1 MVARPSIG
9 KIGLLLAWLSSC
21 GSIAAQ
27 DRKPAETP
35 AKADA
40 RPSGAKEKDRA
51 AEAVARLVE
60 SLRRHPAR
68 PSADADRLALHLI
81 DVETGEVTLI
91 ADEPDEGL
99 VRIGSTSWS
108 HDGRRILF
116 DAMPMNQPAAAHL
129 KFIEREGDRV
139 AINDLGPGNCP
150 TFSPDDG
157 RIAFLSN
164 VAPQTGVW
172 LMRADGST
180 RTILGSYGRPLWS
193 PDSRQFM
200 IVNFNLP
207 RLVTMMDAEP
217 QKNGIVRI
225 AGKGIYPES
234 CWVGG
239 GTIVAAIGSESAD
252 TIALVDVRQP
262 RTSRIQQVLW
272 RRSDG
277 PDVKPFYPLYS
288 PRTGRCVF
296 VGIETKGMAL
306 YSFQRGRPE
315 RPRRLEPA
323 GFDNL
328 IQDTAMSPD
337 GRYVLF
343 CSTRRPGRKAEGAR
357 APATDRNTVPAR
369 AKSR

>member
-1 MVARPSIG
+1 MVARPAIG
-9 KIGLLLAWLSSC
+9 RIGLLLAWLSSC
-21 GSIAAQ
+21 GPIAAQ

-35 AKADA
+35 ARADA

-60 SLRRHPAR
+60 PLRRHPAR

-91 ADEPDEGL
+91 ADEPDAGL

-129 KFIEREGDRV
+129 KVIELEGDRV

-180 RTILGSYGRPLWS
+180 RTVLGSYGRPLWS
-193 PDSRQFM
+193 PDSRQLM

-207 RLVTMMDAEP
+207 RLVTMMNVEPDEERHRADRRQGHLPGAVLGRRGDDRGGHRLRLRRHHRAGQRATAED
-217 QKNGIVRI
+217 I
-225 AGKGIYPES
+225 
-234 CWVGG
+234 
-239 GTIVAAIGSESAD
+239 
-252 TIALVDVRQP
+252 
-262 RTSRIQQVLW
+262 
-272 RRSDG
+272 
-277 PDVKPFYPLYS
+277 PD
-288 PRTGRCVF
+288 
-296 VGIETKGMAL
+296 
-306 YSFQRGRPE
+306 
-315 RPRRLEPA
+315 PA
-323 GFDNL
+323 GL
-328 IQDTAMSPD
+328 VAEERRA
-337 GRYVLF
+337 GRQAVLPVVF
-343 CSTRRPGRKAEGAR
+343 PPHRALRLRGHRAEGHGAVFLSAR
-357 APATDRNTVPAR
+357 PAGTYLAAWSRR
-369 AKSR
+369 ASTS